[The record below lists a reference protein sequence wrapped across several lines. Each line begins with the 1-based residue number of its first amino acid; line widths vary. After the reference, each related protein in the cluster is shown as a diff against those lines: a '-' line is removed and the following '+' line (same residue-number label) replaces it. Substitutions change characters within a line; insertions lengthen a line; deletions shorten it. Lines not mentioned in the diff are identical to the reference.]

1 MTWPGRLPD
10 AMWRRPILLG
20 VSAMVLVLV
29 TGDTVLSPVPATS
42 TRARTGPKVVVSP
55 GRGPAGFVPPAAA
68 DDGTGAAP
76 TRLRIPAIHVDTA
89 LEVLHLDASGAL
101 EAPRDYARAGWFAGA
116 AVPGDVGPAVIAGHV
131 DSTTG
136 PAVFFR
142 LNQLRPG
149 DVLEVA
155 RDGGWVG
162 FRVVEVSR
170 YPKDRFP
177 TARVYG
183 PTPDP
188 QLRLITCSGAF
199 DSAQRSYVDNTV
211 VYAVAT

>member
-1 MTWPGRLPD
+1 
-10 AMWRRPILLG
+10 
-20 VSAMVLVLV
+20 MVLGTSAALILASVV
-29 TGDTVLSPVPATS
+29 GDTVLSPAPSTS
-42 TRARTGPKVVVSP
+42 TRARAEPAVVGSP
-55 GRGPAGFVPPAAA
+55 GRGPAGFLPPAATEAGTA
-68 DDGTGAAP
+68 DPP
-76 TRLRIPAIHVDTA
+76 TRLRIRAIHVDTP
-89 LEVLHLDASGAL
+89 LERLRLDATGAL
-101 EAPRDYARAGWFAGA
+101 ETPKDYAHAGWFAGGSA
-116 AVPGDVGPAVIAGHV
+116 PGDVGPAVIAGHV

-142 LNQLRPG
+142 LDRLRPG
-149 DVLEVA
+149 DVVEVA
-155 RDGGWVG
+155 RAAGWVG

-177 TARVYG
+177 TTRVYG